1 MRSLSALA
9 PSRRRSFSRS
19 RGVALLGLLAWLA
32 PATDAHADE
41 PPAPDPLVGT
51 WTVDVASTA
60 KGISEATAHDLDALP
75 AAERAEELLRRETFL
90 KALRFAAAADGTFRL
105 GIPDE
110 APRSTRGTWAAK
122 GPGAYRFTFLARF
135 GVPCAGAD
143 AGPIEARIDGGALS
157 FRDRDGT
164 RLLLLRPGA
173 PVVSQ
178 TPAPP
183 ATPVAAVPGAHPA
196 AYVATWELDRDRM
209 LDVAL
214 ELARK
219 QLESLDPEQ
228 RKRAEAVLLRDQAR
242 DVMRLQL
249 EAMEIRVE
257 LRGDGTLRASL
268 GMPKREMEEAAGTWE
283 EVDGK
288 VILTLT
294 TTNARPASGEDRK
307 PVQGRLDGGILWIEM
322 RPDAAAIPL
331 RKTDR

>member
-1 MRSLSALA
+1 M
-9 PSRRRSFSRS
+9 
-19 RGVALLGLLAWLA
+19 
-32 PATDAHADE
+32 
-41 PPAPDPLVGT
+41 
-51 WTVDVASTA
+51 
-60 KGISEATAHDLDALP
+60 
-75 AAERAEELLRRETFL
+75 
-90 KALRFAAAADGTFRL
+90 
-105 GIPDE
+105 
-110 APRSTRGTWAAK
+110 
-122 GPGAYRFTFLARF
+122 
-135 GVPCAGAD
+135 
-143 AGPIEARIDGGALS
+143 
-157 FRDRDGT
+157 
-164 RLLLLRPGA
+164 
-173 PVVSQ
+173 SQ

-283 EVDGK
+283 EVDGR